1 MTTWLSVGMWESP
14 EDGATLFLINRGG
27 VDWPPI
33 CPCDAEG
40 RILVAALRIRGAGR
54 LAEIIRHGF
63 GQVSVRLLSRVY
75 RDEEFV
81 VDDLVIMES
90 DDAAVFS

>member
-1 MTTWLSVGMWESP
+1 MASDLP
-14 EDGATLFLINRGG
+14 R
-27 VDWPPI
+27 
-33 CPCDAEG
+33 DAEG

-90 DDAAVFS
+90 DDATRVFLRGRSEEGGRPQRAGGCGAPRATVM